1 MSFLKLK
8 ELLAGAFQRID
19 HTNQLKEKKEEDTI
33 ISILKKYIP
42 TIDAEVKYGA
52 IIVYSHSPILSQKI
66 RIRENIILADI
77 RRTNP
82 EIVIKHILFKGP
94 RS

>member
-8 ELLAGAFQRID
+8 ELLVGAFQRID
-19 HTNQLKEKKEEDTI
+19 HTSHLKEKKEEDI
-33 ISILKKYIP
+33 VLGILKKHIP
-42 TIDAEVKYGA
+42 TIDAEVKHGA

-77 RRTNP
+77 QRTNP
-82 EIVIKHILFKGP
+82 EIIIQRILFKGP

>member
-8 ELLAGAFQRID
+8 ELLIGAFQRID
-19 HTNQLKEKKEEDTI
+19 HTSHLKEKREEDTVI
-33 ISILKKYIP
+33 GVLKKHIP
-42 TIDAEVKYGA
+42 SVDAEVKHGA
-52 IIVYSHSPILSQKI
+52 IVVYSHSPILSQKI
-66 RIRENIILADI
+66 RIRENMILADI

-82 EIVIKHILFKGP
+82 EIVIKRILFKGP